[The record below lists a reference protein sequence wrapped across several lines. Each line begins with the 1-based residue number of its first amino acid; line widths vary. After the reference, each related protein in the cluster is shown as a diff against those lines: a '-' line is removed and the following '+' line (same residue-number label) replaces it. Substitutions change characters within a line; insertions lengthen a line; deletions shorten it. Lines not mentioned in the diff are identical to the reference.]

1 MYIKGYE
8 EDAAV
13 DIVIAEDYL
22 SIKPGFQIINLKTK
36 YTPAPG
42 EVAFLLSRGST
53 ANKGIFP
60 IMVAIDANYDGTIT
74 AWVVNV
80 TNVTQVFSKDDRVF
94 SIVNLKLGE
103 DRVPFTVSKT
113 GKRNNNKLGSSG
125 GTHGR
130 IS

>member
-13 DIVIAEDYL
+13 DIVVTEEYL

-74 AWVVNV
+74 AWVVNM
-80 TNVTQVFSKDDRVF
+80 TNVTQVFNKDDRVF

-103 DRVPFTVSKT
+103 DRVPFTISKT
-113 GKRNNNKLGSSG
+113 GKRGNNKLGSSG

-130 IS
+130 IN